1 MIKSKFFLIYLLKF
15 LKIRYSII
23 FLNNFVYL
31 SSQIIDSVQPVTCNI
46 SVVIRMWST
55 QMQSHT
61 SQQLTDKNQQNLNAQ
76 QQQRTLGMTSAITLA
91 GPKPIDVLR
100 TKELED
106 ALKPYNVM
114 ETEQELNHR
123 SVFIKNVLTPF

>member
-1 MIKSKFFLIYLLKF
+1 
-15 LKIRYSII
+15 
-23 FLNNFVYL
+23 
-31 SSQIIDSVQPVTCNI
+31 
-46 SVVIRMWST
+46 MWST

-61 SQQLTDKNQQNLNAQ
+61 SQQLTDKNQQNVNAQ

-123 SVFIKNVLTPF
+123 SVFIKVLTPF